1 MNKVRV
7 LLAEGHQIVLYAL
20 RIILEP
26 EFQVVGDA
34 KDTLEL
40 IEKSIELSP
49 DVLLMDISIA
59 PNGGIEVVRE
69 LRDRLPNLK
78 VVYLTMSPDI
88 GQVAQ
93 ALDAGVK
100 AYVLNRAEPVELLVA
115 VTAAFY
121 GVTYVS
127 PAIVRDLVDYYRSG
141 RAPHA
146 PVPDLTFK
154 QLQLIQFLAN
164 GKSAR
169 EISGFLNIARKT
181 VESRKYRLMQR
192 LKLKNSA
199 ELVAYAVKQGLIS
212 SSS

>member
-7 LLAEGHQIVLYAL
+7 LLADDRQIVLYAL

-49 DVLLMDISIA
+49 DVLLMDISIS

-115 VTAAFY
+115 ITAAFY

-141 RAPHA
+141 RVPQS
-146 PVPDLTFK
+146 PVPDLTFS

-169 EISGFLNIARKT
+169 EISGILNIARKT